1 MKSTKYAFALSTL
14 LLAGAANADILGA
27 NAEAGLFNSD
37 DGSATYA
44 SLDIQHPIPLIPNL
58 RMDIWNFEADASG
71 GELSHLDFTGY
82 YGVGLLWASIE
93 GGVTF
98 RTLDMTIGSFK
109 DSESVPM
116 LFLAA
121 SLAIPGTGVTLAAE
135 SKSISSYSDVTITD
149 QAFKIQ
155 YQPIPVL
162 GLELGYRSVEQ
173 ETKYLEKSKYDG
185 YFLGLTLD
193 I

>member
-1 MKSTKYAFALSTL
+1 MKSTKFAFTLSTL

-27 NAEAGLFNSD
+27 NAEAGIFDGD

-44 SLDIQHPIPLIPNL
+44 SIDVQHPIPLIPNL
-58 RMDIWNFEADASG
+58 RIDVWDFESDPSGTDI
-71 GELSHLDFTGY
+71 SHLDFTGY
-82 YGVGLLWASIE
+82 YGVGILWASIE

-98 RTLDMTIGSFK
+98 RSLDMDRGASS

-135 SKSISSYSDVTITD
+135 SKSISSFDDVTITD
-149 QAFKIQ
+149 QSFKIQ

-162 GLELGYRSVEQ
+162 GLEVGYRSIDQ
-173 ETKYLEKSKYDG
+173 ETNFLNKDYDG
-185 YFLGLTLD
+185 YFIGVTLD